1 MTSQDKEL
9 GKKLERGEKFLL
21 LTPGPNK
28 TLHVPGDAVSF
39 NDLSKDHEIT
49 SKLILILN
57 NNACQD
63 NNCNVCGQKLVWKE
77 LEYKQSDG
85 LDVLLPSAQIRSE
98 KITKKEMERLLSNY
112 LAYEGFGKVGGRNAG
127 NLVAI

>member
-1 MTSQDKEL
+1 MTSLDKEL
-9 GKKLERGEKFLL
+9 GKKLARGEKLLL

-57 NNACQD
+57 NNAC
-63 NNCNVCGQKLVWKE
+63 
-77 LEYKQSDG
+77 
-85 LDVLLPSAQIRSE
+85 
-98 KITKKEMERLLSNY
+98 
-112 LAYEGFGKVGGRNAG
+112 
-127 NLVAI
+127 